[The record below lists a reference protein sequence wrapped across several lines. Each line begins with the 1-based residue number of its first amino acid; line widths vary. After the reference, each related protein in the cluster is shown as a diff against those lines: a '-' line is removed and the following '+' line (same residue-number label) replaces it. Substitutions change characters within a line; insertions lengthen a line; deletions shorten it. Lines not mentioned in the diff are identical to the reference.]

1 MARMSGWRPPAER
14 SSWLSSMINMIGIL
28 TVIFLVE
35 LCVMYLLPVIN
46 GGQSPLMTS
55 LIDATLLT
63 IISSPFL
70 WLIVARP
77 LESAVLSEK
86 NWGTS
91 LLGIVRDGVVIF
103 DRQGAIVMINRAAEE
118 LFGYPAT
125 EVVGR
130 PFSDLVSP
138 VDAAGH
144 LNEASPPQTA
154 RAAGQAYHET
164 TGRRRDGAFFP
175 LEISISHA
183 ERDRHLYFVGILR
196 DVSSRKRLE
205 EEAAHAR
212 EDWEDVFTTITDAI
226 TIVDNQFNI
235 VRANPA
241 AEQLLGA
248 SKTTLLD
255 SKCFLLFHG
264 FTHAPAHCQSCT
276 VLKTRVPSSLEFF
289 EPHLHKYL
297 EVKALP
303 RFGRGGQPAGLV
315 HVVRDITERKLA
327 EQELQQKNA
336 ELERYVYTVSHDLKT
351 PVVTIKMFLGLFEQ
365 HLDAGE
371 AELIKADL
379 HYLHAAGD
387 RMNRLLTELLELARV
402 GRVLATPVRISSR
415 ELIDEALETVAGAI
429 AERRVMVRIAEEAVM
444 LYGDRVRLM
453 EIWQNLID
461 NAIKYMG
468 DQPAPCIEIGL
479 RQEADAPVF
488 YVRDNGMGIA
498 PQFHGKIFGLFE
510 QLDPLTEGT
519 GLGLAM
525 VKRIV
530 ELYAGKIW
538 VESAGAG
545 QGACFYFTLPA
556 VFGELS
562 PDGPVGD
569 EQEPPPL
576 PIRSVTG
583 ESG

>member
-91 LLGIVRDGVVIF
+91 LLGIVRDGVIIF

-118 LFGYPAT
+118 LFGYPAA

-130 PFSDLVSP
+130 PLSDLVSP
-138 VDAAGH
+138 VDAAGP
-144 LNEASPPQTA
+144 LDDVSPPQTA

-164 TGRRRDGAFFP
+164 TGRRRDGALFP

-183 ERDRHLYFVGILR
+183 ERDRHLCFVGILR

-205 EEAAHAR
+205 EEAVHAR

-248 SKTTLLD
+248 SKATLFD
-255 SKCFLLFHG
+255 SKCFQLFHG
-264 FTHAPAHCQSCT
+264 FAHAPAQCQSCT
-276 VLKTRVPSSLEFF
+276 VLKTHVPASLEFF

-303 RFGRGGQPAGLV
+303 RFDKGGQSAGLI

-327 EQELQQKNA
+327 EQELQQKNV

-429 AERRVMVRIAEEAVM
+429 AERKVMVWIAEEAVM
-444 LYGDRVRLM
+444 LYGDRVRLL

-468 DQPAPCIEIGL
+468 DQPAPCIKIGL
-479 RQEADAPVF
+479 RQEDDAPVF

-510 QLDPLTEGT
+510 QLDPLIEGT

-530 ELYAGKIW
+530 DLYAGKIW
-538 VESAGAG
+538 VESVGAG

-556 VFGELS
+556 ACVELP

-569 EQEPPPL
+569 EQEPPP
-576 PIRSVTG
+576 RRF
-583 ESG
+583 